1 MECQCG
7 QKPAERA
14 LNAQVLTAICQDND
28 IFVVKTIV
36 YKTV

>member
-14 LNAQVLTAICQDND
+14 LSAHVLTAICQDND
-28 IFVVKTIV
+28 IFVVKTIL
-36 YKTV
+36 YKNV